1 MGKGKKNWKTRL
13 TGQIFYGMIP
23 HGFKVDFHSPEN
35 GPQEVFDAPGR
46 KTEYVA
52 VAAQPAEQQMR
63 KQQAVVFT
71 L

>member
-1 MGKGKKNWKTRL
+1 
-13 TGQIFYGMIP
+13 MIP
-23 HGFKVDFHSPEN
+23 HGFKVDFYSPEN

-52 VAAQPAEQQMR
+52 VAAQPAEQQIR
-63 KQQAVVFT
+63 KQQAITST